1 MHTSKITIKSLFG
14 ISEQE
19 IGGKSVEITGRKGA
33 GKTSVIDA
41 IRYALTNSS
50 SRDWII
56 KNGET
61 VSLDSVARTIGL
73 TKAGLVH
80 HFPTKKALM
89 IGLIENVAEKW
100 RTMLEEAPS
109 KNSPEERMMTYLN
122 YALSDEIDS
131 SDFAFMAD
139 YKLKDELY
147 KKWAELIDAWFN
159 FNDIE
164 DSNRKSAL
172 TTVRLIA
179 DGAWFDRGL
188 SMLTINN
195 TERQSIILYSE
206 EILNK
211 GVSK

>member
-1 MHTSKITIKSLFG
+1 
-14 ISEQE
+14 
-19 IGGKSVEITGRKGA
+19 
-33 GKTSVIDA
+33 
-41 IRYALTNSS
+41 
-50 SRDWII
+50 
-56 KNGET
+56 
-61 VSLDSVARTIGL
+61 
-73 TKAGLVH
+73 
-80 HFPTKKALM
+80 M

-211 GVSK
+211 GASK

>member
-1 MHTSKITIKSLFG
+1 
-14 ISEQE
+14 
-19 IGGKSVEITGRKGA
+19 
-33 GKTSVIDA
+33 
-41 IRYALTNSS
+41 
-50 SRDWII
+50 
-56 KNGET
+56 
-61 VSLDSVARTIGL
+61 
-73 TKAGLVH
+73 
-80 HFPTKKALM
+80 
-89 IGLIENVAEKW
+89 
-100 RTMLEEAPS
+100 
-109 KNSPEERMMTYLN
+109 MT
-122 YALSDEIDS
+122 
-131 SDFAFMAD
+131 D

-164 DSNRKSAL
+164 DSSRKSAL

>member
-1 MHTSKITIKSLFG
+1 MIQKNDIMVAA
-14 ISEQE
+14 QE
-19 IGGKSVEITGRKGA
+19 LMKNGKS
-33 GKTSVIDA
+33 
-41 IRYALTNSS
+41 
-50 SRDWII
+50 
-56 KNGET
+56 
-61 VSLDSVARTIGL
+61 VSLDSVARSIGL

-80 HFPTKKALM
+80 HYPTKKALM
-89 IGLIENVAEKW
+89 LGLIDDVAERW
-100 RTMLEEAPS
+100 RTMLEEAPT
-109 KNSPEERMMTYLN
+109 KPSPEERMMTYLS

>member
-1 MHTSKITIKSLFG
+1 MIQKNDIMVAA
-14 ISEQE
+14 QE
-19 IGGKSVEITGRKGA
+19 LMKNGKS
-33 GKTSVIDA
+33 
-41 IRYALTNSS
+41 
-50 SRDWII
+50 
-56 KNGET
+56 
-61 VSLDSVARTIGL
+61 VSLDSVARSIGL

-80 HFPTKKALM
+80 HYPTKKALM
-89 IGLIENVAEKW
+89 LGLIDDVAERW
-100 RTMLEEAPS
+100 RTMLEEAPT
-109 KNSPEERMMTYLN
+109 KPSPEERMMTYLS

-139 YKLKDELY
+139 YKLKDELCQR
-147 KKWAELIDAWFN
+147 WAELIDNWFS
-159 FNDIE
+159 FNDIK
-164 DSNRKSAL
+164 DVGRKSAL

-188 SMLTINN
+188 GMLTINN